1 MRSGTTLKN
10 PLTGQFVTLIE
21 APSETGGRSFTAEW
35 TIAARRGRDGVPAH
49 LHPQATETFTVHSGR
64 GRYALDGEERDLGPG
79 EQAVL
84 PAGVPHIHP
93 WSVSNEPLRYRQVAA
108 SAVPAERE
116 LEAALEG
123 LRTLFAL
130 AAEGRTDARGVP
142 NALQLAVIGH
152 AMMPGTYLARPSVAV
167 QRAALPVVAAIGRA
181 LGYRPTYARHHSG

>member
-10 PLTGQFVTLIE
+10 PLTGQFVFVVE
-21 APSETGGRSFTAEW
+21 APADTGGRSFTAEW

-49 LHPQATETFTVHSGR
+49 VHPSASETFSVHSGR
-64 GRYALDGEERDLGPG
+64 ARYLLGGEERELGAG
-79 EQAVL
+79 EQVVM

-93 WSVSNEPLRYRQVAA
+93 WSVSNEPLRYRQVAE

-116 LEAALEG
+116 MDAALEG

-142 NALQLAVIGH
+142 GPLQLAVIGH
-152 AMMPGTYLARPSVAV
+152 AMMPGTYLASAPIAV
-167 QRAALPVVAAIGRA
+167 QRLALPLLAVLGRA
-181 LGYRPTYARHHSG
+181 FGYRPSYARHQLA